1 MRARLEPTLMPAGAL
16 NGQKHTARQTLEF
29 TGSGAEYFSIWIVNL
44 VLTILTLG
52 FYSPWAKVRRLQ
64 YFYRNTRLADARF
77 DYHGDPIAILKGR
90 LLALALLMAYQFS
103 LGVTPLLF
111 GIVIIVLLVLA
122 PWMLRQSLRFRLR
135 NTSYRGLRFGFRGG
149 LRESAIT
156 LLGWGVLAMVTLYLA
171 WPAFHQR
178 LKRYQHQNARFGQA
192 AFQFSASIG
201 QFFKA
206 YALVILLMLGT
217 VIGVTVLGGM
227 AFSQIEAAVAAND
240 SMAQTAIG
248 GVIITMVVLFMVGA
262 LLIAPLWQARI
273 QNLVWNHTQLDQH
286 RFESRASEWAL
297 FVIHLSNFVLIIFTL
312 GLYKPWAD
320 IRVARYRLEAVSLI
334 PASSLDDFMA
344 QQEAEV
350 AAMGEEA
357 LEVFDYDMGL

>member
-1 MRARLEPTLMPAGAL
+1 MQARLEPTLMPAGAL
-16 NGQKHTARQTLEF
+16 NGRTLATPERLQF
-29 TGSGAEYFSIWIVNL
+29 TGSGSEYFRIWIVNL
-44 VLTILTLG
+44 VLTLLTFGL
-52 FYSPWAKVRRLQ
+52 YSPWAKVRRLQ
-64 YFYRNTRLADARF
+64 YFHRNTRLADARF

-90 LLALALLMAYQFS
+90 LLALGLLMAYQFS
-103 LGVTPLLF
+103 LGITPILF
-111 GIVIIVLLVLA
+111 GGVILLLLVLA

-149 LRESAIT
+149 LRESAIV
-156 LLGWGVLAMVTLYLA
+156 LLAWGALAMVTFYLT

-206 YALVILLMLGT
+206 YALVILLMAAT
-217 VIGVTVLGGM
+217 VVGLVIMGAFAFGQMEQAAADDEVALAALGGVVM
-227 AFSQIEAAVAAND
+227 A
-240 SMAQTAIG
+240 MA
-248 GVIITMVVLFMVGA
+248 VLFMAGA

-273 QNLVWNHTQLDQH
+273 QNLVWNHTQLEQH

-297 FVIHLSNFVLIIFTL
+297 FLIHLGNFVLIVVTL

-320 IRVARYRLEAVSLI
+320 IRVARYRLEAVSLV
-334 PASSLDDFMA
+334 PSGSLDEFMA